1 MRSWKQVCQQGVE
14 CRLPRGHTEKPTI
27 EQANTCTFCL
37 NLTKHCIYILAY
49 VWART
54 L

>member
-27 EQANTCTFCL
+27 EQANTCVPGNNT
-37 NLTKHCIYILAY
+37 
-49 VWART
+49 RQQ
-54 L
+54 